1 MASQFIPRQARGHLC
16 LRRSAN
22 NTMISPF
29 TGGSPPPGWSLVQLS
44 SVVGEHL
51 LQPGEEEL
59 QPGVLRI
66 SVLLY
71 YGMQRLSLRGVLL
84 QGAVDRA
91 GVVLARCVV
100 VPSRGRVKDRTS
112 KREACL
118 LAHLEVK
125 HESHI
130 GRESGLIIDDVSMTV
145 ILVRTTTPPL
155 LQVLTAVRVMSRFSS
170 TPVLSQVKPCSV
182 PAIVSRIG
190 RIGSGEVAIIYSLF
204 RSEIGTVIA

>member
-1 MASQFIPRQARGHLC
+1 
-16 LRRSAN
+16 
-22 NTMISPF
+22 MISPL
-29 TGGSPPPGWSLVQLS
+29 TGCSPPPGWSLVQLS

-66 SVLLY
+66 GELLY

-100 VPSRGRVKDRTS
+100 VPSRGRVEDRAS
-112 KREACL
+112 KGEACF

-130 GRESGLIIDDVSMTV
+130 GRESGLIIDDVSMAV
-145 ILVRTTTPPL
+145 ILVRTTAPPL
-155 LQVLTAVRVMSRFSS
+155 LQVFTAVRVRTRLSP
-170 TPVLSQVKPCSV
+170 TPVLSEVKPCSV

-190 RIGSGEVAIIYSLF
+190 RIWCGEVAIVYSLF
-204 RSEIGTVIA
+204 RSEIGTVVARDAAVVPANGHG